1 VIDVNEIDFG
11 ENIGTGGYGQV
22 KKAIW
27 RGTEVAVKTL
37 ITSHI
42 SNDIRNAFI
51 TEVQVMTAL
60 RHPNVVLF
68 MGASTK
74 PPNMFIVMEFMA
86 LGSLHDVLHN
96 ELIPEIPAQLKVK
109 MVKQASKGMYFL
121 HSSGIVHRDL
131 KSMNLLLDSKWNVKV
146 SDFGLTQF
154 KEQLKKEGEDGGD
167 RPASIQWTAPEV
179 LNESPNINFEAA
191 DVYSFGIIL
200 WEVLTRMEPF
210 TGMTPAAVAVAVL
223 RDNLRPVIPEEA
235 PPDYTSLITN
245 CWDRDPTVRPHFLE
259 ILTRLEAMVNEK
271 STLSSSSM
279 ASWNMSTSSTGGG
292 SASSHSS
299 GVSEGKDK
307 FGMGVK
313 APTGQIAI
321 VFTDILRALPSGIST
336 RRQ

>member
-1 VIDVNEIDFG
+1 MLSGTCSNNLCTCYAGWTGQYCDMQVSSLQSSSSNVLAVVLGTIIPVSAIFALCLILVILGFIFAAKRKRHGEEWVIDVNEIDFG

-51 TEVQVMTAL
+51 TEVSPQYSFLLSVRMQLLTLLFSKVQVMTAL

-121 HSSGIVHRDL
+121 HSSGTHAFITITTIIRSL
-131 KSMNLLLDSKWNVKV
+131 KAC
-146 SDFGLTQF
+146 F
-154 KEQLKKEGEDGGD
+154 
-167 RPASIQWTAPEV
+167 
-179 LNESPNINFEAA
+179 
-191 DVYSFGIIL
+191 YSQ
-200 WEVLTRMEPF
+200 
-210 TGMTPAAVAVAVL
+210 
-223 RDNLRPVIPEEA
+223 
-235 PPDYTSLITN
+235 
-245 CWDRDPTVRPHFLE
+245 
-259 ILTRLEAMVNEK
+259 
-271 STLSSSSM
+271 
-279 ASWNMSTSSTGGG
+279 
-292 SASSHSS
+292 ASSIVISS
-299 GVSEGKDK
+299 
-307 FGMGVK
+307 
-313 APTGQIAI
+313 
-321 VFTDILRALPSGIST
+321 R
-336 RRQ
+336 